1 MSATNLLQRYNFL
14 AAEDDEA
21 GTVVQVVFYAHVSKA
36 GGCEEGGGFDAEGF
50 VDFYYANAVCGE
62 QAG

>member
-1 MSATNLLQRYNFL
+1 M
-14 AAEDDEA
+14 EDDEA
-21 GTVVQVVFYAHVSKA
+21 GAVVQVVFYAHVSEA

-50 VDFYYANAVCGE
+50 VDFDYAGAVCRE